1 MSTEP
6 AYAFL
11 DEIWGEREKSRSHE
25 PACSGAKGKLDDI
38 MDVYIKDGERTKD
51 PVIRMGVGAVDQEE
65 MNSNA
70 SNASNANAYN
80 RRVKAN
86 VEGYN
91 VSPSSFL
98 KSAYEYSSFY
108 DDSVEMAK
116 RQVVDQEEKEA
127 IAICNIE
134 KQEQAESNAAALT
147 REEIYRDVVERFAAS
162 QKSAGVDIQYIELA
176 IYLFSG
182 IFIIFVLEQILHI
195 GKNMR

>member
-11 DEIWGEREKSRSHE
+11 DEIWGERETSRSHE

-38 MDVYIKDGERTKD
+38 MDVYIKDGDRKKD
-51 PVIRMGVGAVDQEE
+51 PVIRMGVGAVDQEDP
-65 MNSNA
+65 
-70 SNASNANAYN
+70 SNANAYN

>member
-38 MDVYIKDGERTKD
+38 MDVYIKDGERKKD
-51 PVIRMGVGAVDQEE
+51 PVIRMGVGAVDQEDP
-65 MNSNA
+65 
-70 SNASNANAYN
+70 SNANAYN